1 MVVRLLIDWR
11 FRYGYHGRVFLR
23 SHWVTGALGED
34 ETTMTTRTR
43 NTGLT
48 RLLYVVFMSFQR
60 SLAWWVFMGG
70 WQTFCVAREEMGY
83 LCYRRNSQTF
93 LSIAIMETN
102 IGNMSN
108 APGLILTTNASKIN
122 VNAWAD
128 CAKKFSSSLN
138 GKKKCFFLMMMGSL
152 FCC

>member
-1 MVVRLLIDWR
+1 
-11 FRYGYHGRVFLR
+11 
-23 SHWVTGALGED
+23 
-34 ETTMTTRTR
+34 
-43 NTGLT
+43 
-48 RLLYVVFMSFQR
+48 
-60 SLAWWVFMGG
+60 MGG

-128 CAKKFSSSLN
+128 LCEKIFFQSKW
-138 GKKKCFFLMMMGSL
+138 KKKMFFFNDDGVPFLLLKEMKMIFLRHHL
-152 FCC
+152 F